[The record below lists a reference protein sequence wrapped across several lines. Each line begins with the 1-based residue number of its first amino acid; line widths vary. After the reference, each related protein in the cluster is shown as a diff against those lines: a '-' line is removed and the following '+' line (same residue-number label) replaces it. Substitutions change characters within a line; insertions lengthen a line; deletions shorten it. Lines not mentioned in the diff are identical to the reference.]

1 MINNNAIDDLQKAKI
16 IDFENISK
24 SSISHA
30 VDLICMPIVDG
41 EISASKKI
49 VQFIALKE
57 ILEDVITKIR
67 PSAMDQLK
75 LAKGSA
81 ANIYGAKIEP
91 ATSSKYDYTACD
103 DSEWN
108 NLNAEL
114 NVIKAKMKERESFL
128 KAIKS
133 AIYLPETG
141 EVVNP
146 PIVSQ
151 TDTIK
156 VTIQK

>member
-1 MINNNAIDDLQKAKI
+1 MINKNAIDDLEKAQI

-30 VDLICMPIVDG
+30 VELISIPIIEG

-49 VQFIALKE
+49 VQFIALKHL
-57 ILEDVITKIR
+57 LEDVITKIR
-67 PSAMDQLK
+67 PSAMEELK
-75 LAKGSA
+75 LSKGEGI
-81 ANIYGAKIEP
+81 NIFGAKVEQ
-91 ATSSKYDYTACD
+91 ATKSEYDYTACD
-103 DSEWN
+103 DSTWN
-108 NLNAEL
+108 DLNASL
-114 NVIKAKMKERESFL
+114 QIIKAEMKERESFL

-146 PIVSQ
+146 PIVLKSE
-151 TDTIK
+151 TIK